1 MSQNS
6 IKDYLRTQGVKL
18 PIEMVQVAYL
28 TLGTVYNVAEV
39 KDLPQNLWQDTNH
52 DFDAIS
58 VLTQSGIHN
67 DFLRSVYAVLDSTF
81 QRYPAKV
88 ALYVV
93 QPEVEGLVLNRFW
106 HNGMSMP
113 QSLNADEHGQWL
125 LHRVA
130 QTGWGQLIE
139 DAQRWVNIDEMNVEE
154 SHLGLSQMLWP
165 LTTPSGAVL
174 GVLYVTS
181 PEAAAFDENAQAWWL
196 GAALTVADALYNVF
210 PPAGAELED

>member
-1 MSQNS
+1 MSKKL
-6 IKDYLRTQGVKL
+6 IKDYLNTQGVKL
-18 PIEMVQVAYL
+18 PLEMVQVAYL

-39 KDLPQNLWQDTNH
+39 KDLPQNLWQDTSH
-52 DFDAIS
+52 DFDAVS
-58 VLTQSGIHN
+58 VLEQSGIHN

-88 ALYVV
+88 ALYAV
-93 QPEVEGLVLNRFW
+93 QPQAEGLVLNRFW
-106 HNGMSMP
+106 HNGMDMP
-113 QSLNADEHGQWL
+113 PSLNAAEHEQWL

-139 DAQRWVNIDEMNVEE
+139 NAKRWVDIDEMSAAE

-165 LTTPSGAVL
+165 LTTPNGAVL

-181 PEAAAFDENAQAWWL
+181 PEATAFDEDAQAWWL
-196 GAALTVADALYNVF
+196 GAALTIADALYNVF
-210 PPAGAELED
+210 APEGENLED